1 MLSVT
6 NVSKKLGSF
15 AIKDISFELPK
26 GYICCLIG
34 ENGAGKTTL
43 LKILSGMYSYDGE
56 ISIDGKNYREN
67 EYSIKQDIGV
77 VLQDEIFE
85 LKSTLIENGNRYGK
99 YYKNF
104 DKDLF
109 IKYMT
114 DFRLDAS
121 KKYKN
126 ISKGEKLKF
135 ALAFALSHKPRLLI
149 LDEPGGNFDIQFREQ
164 FHRILREFVADGR
177 NSVILS
183 THIASDIEKF
193 ADYILFL
200 KDGSELIYDDIES
213 IRGKYRM
220 VSGEEY
226 KIKLLKDRVI
236 HLEKGSV
243 TCNALVKNSRK
254 AYDKEL
260 KVWEPNIEEL
270 MYYLVKGEKNG
281 V

>member
-1 MLSVT
+1 MNRKDVKMDSTKELIFSDLDDEFSFNSEIPMGIDVF
-6 NVSKKLGSF
+6 NRLYIEINENQDRNEEYKKIIIFLNKF
-15 AIKDISFELPK
+15 I
-26 GYICCLIG
+26 
-34 ENGAGKTTL
+34 
-43 LKILSGMYSYDGE
+43 
-56 ISIDGKNYREN
+56 
-67 EYSIKQDIGV
+67 EY
-77 VLQDEIFE
+77 
-85 LKSTLIENGNRYGK
+85 Y
-99 YYKNF
+99 
-104 DKDLF
+104 
-109 IKYMT
+109 
-114 DFRLDAS
+114 AS

-135 ALAFALSHKPRLLI
+135 ALAFALSHKPRLLL
-149 LDEPGGNFDIQFREQ
+149 LDEPGGNFDIQFREK

-200 KDGSELIYDDIES
+200 QDGSELIYDDIES

-270 MYYLVKGEKNG
+270 MYYMVKGEKNG